1 MKKAIFALMLAA
13 CLLAPAW
20 AEGESGAK
28 HADNIGKASKSM
40 QSVGSQRVEAMNF
53 GTQEFRIPAV
63 GKEITRRVLSN
74 GIVVYMYRENT
85 LPIVNMWIQVK
96 GGYLRSPKSK
106 MSDFASS
113 LMRRGGTRSH
123 SSDEMDKLL
132 EVNAISIQSQCAAE
146 DDSLKIM
153 CLPDK
158 LPLALSLS
166 AEMIEEPAFD
176 EKQFSIIRDASLEKL
191 RRRNDDPG
199 NIAGREYAH
208 LIYGDDRLGHI
219 TTNEDVLGVTSEDI
233 KKWHE
238 LVWTPDRAFIAAA
251 GDFDE
256 EELVGLLEKT
266 FSSWKANGTS
276 LPELCGLGQ
285 LANPGIYFADKDI
298 NQSTVKIGGRGLKRG
313 DPDSAAGE
321 VMNYILGGGSFS
333 SRLVD
338 KVRTQEG
345 LAYSINSRLEQ
356 FSPRMGLSA
365 VTFQTKAAST
375 REAADYALAEID
387 RIKKEP
393 VSAKELAAAKE
404 ALLNSMIFL
413 FENPFDAVCNI
424 MVLEPKQMPLDYFER
439 RMNEIRSVTDED
451 VMRAARR
458 FLHED
463 DAIIVVVGNKSS
475 FSDWLREKGANQLNI
490 ELP

>member
-1 MKKAIFALMLAA
+1 MKKTICAFMLAV

-20 AEGESGAK
+20 AQGESDNGK
-28 HADNIGKASKSM
+28 SGNIGKAEQSM
-40 QSVGSQRVEAMNF
+40 QSIGSRKAEAMQK
-53 GTQEFRIPAV
+53 GVQEFRIPSV
-63 GKEITRRVLSN
+63 GKEISRRVLSN
-74 GIVVYMYRENT
+74 GIVLYMYRENT

-96 GGYLRSPKSK
+96 GGYLRSPQAKLAEFS
-106 MSDFASS
+106 SS

-123 SSDEMDKLL
+123 SAEELDKLL
-132 EVNAISIQSQCAAE
+132 EVNAISLQSQSAAE

-158 LPLALSLS
+158 LPLALSLC

-176 EKQFSIIRDASLEKL
+176 ENQLSIIRDASLERL

-199 NIAGREYAH
+199 NIAGREYGH

-219 TTNEDVLGVTSEDI
+219 TTKEDVLGITSEDI
-233 KKWHE
+233 KKWHK
-238 LVWTPDRAFIAAA
+238 LVWTPDRAYIAAA

-256 EELVGLLEKT
+256 EELVSLLEKS
-266 FSSWKANGTS
+266 FASWKSNGTE
-276 LPELCGLGQ
+276 LPELCGLGEK
-285 LANPGIYFADKDI
+285 AEPGLYIADKDV
-298 NQSTVKIGGRGLKRG
+298 NQSTVKIGGLGLKRG

-356 FSPRMGLSA
+356 FSPRMGLST

-375 REAADYALAEID
+375 REATEFSLAEIA
-387 RIKKEP
+387 RLRKEP
-393 VSAKELAAAKE
+393 VSAKELDSAKE
-404 ALLNSMIFL
+404 SLLNSMIFL

-424 MVLEPKQMPLDYFER
+424 MVLEPKQMPLDYFDK
-439 RMNEIRSVTDED
+439 RMKGIRAVTDAD
-451 VMRAARR
+451 VMRAAQR

-463 DAIIVVVGNKSS
+463 DAIIVVVGNKSV
-475 FSDWLREKGANQLNI
+475 FSDWLQEKNAKHLDI